1 MSTNSQENQQV
12 SISKDALTILVQLVQ
27 LAQKKGAYS
36 LDESYLAFNAI
47 NTIVD
52 EPKFKK
58 TAELVQNLFSS
69 NNTIN
74 NIQNEN
80 ELSQNKNEEVAV
92 NNSSV

>member
-1 MSTNSQENQQV
+1 MSSNSEEIQQV

-58 TAELVQNLFSS
+58 TAELVKNLFSS
-69 NNTIN
+69 N
-74 NIQNEN
+74 IQKAPVP
-80 ELSQNKNEEVAV
+80 SQDKNETVVV
-92 NNSSV
+92 NNSNE

>member
-1 MSTNSQENQQV
+1 MSSNSEENQQV

-58 TAELVQNLFSS
+58 TAELVKNLFSS
-69 NNTIN
+69 N
-74 NIQNEN
+74 IQKAPVP
-80 ELSQNKNEEVAV
+80 SQDKNETVVV
-92 NNSSV
+92 NNSNE

>member
-1 MSTNSQENQQV
+1 MSSNSEENQQV

-58 TAELVQNLFSS
+58 TAELVKNLFSS
-69 NNTIN
+69 N
-74 NIQNEN
+74 IQKES
-80 ELSQNKNEEVAV
+80 ESQQDKNETVV
-92 NNSSV
+92 INNSSV

>member
-1 MSTNSQENQQV
+1 MSSNSEENQQV

-58 TAELVQNLFSS
+58 TAELVKNLFSS
-69 NNTIN
+69 N
-74 NIQNEN
+74 IQKAPVP
-80 ELSQNKNEEVAV
+80 SQDKNETVIV
-92 NNSSV
+92 NNSNE